1 MRVMWKQGEMAD
13 AATYFGLAGELR
25 EVPEEDTAG
34 EVSGRDGAGDAVD
47 GVGVVDRAVLSE
59 GRQRASADGVEHH
72 AAHLL
77 PAALVQFV
85 GPGGGRGI
93 VRFAVAAPVCRCR
106 SGPRAGAG
114 RDDHPKLPP
123 LAGET

>member
-1 MRVMWKQGEMAD
+1 MAD
-13 AATYFGLAGELR
+13 AATYFGLAGEFR

-85 GPGGGRGI
+85 GSGGGRGNR
-93 VRFAVAAPVCRCR
+93 VEQPQWTRTGSDSLHTVKTSLSQR
-106 SGPRAGAG
+106 
-114 RDDHPKLPP
+114 
-123 LAGET
+123 